1 MKPLSFIL
9 AAALTILVLNGCVER
24 FITVTSKPAGAI
36 VWLNDEEVGVTP
48 VTVPFT
54 WYGDY
59 EVVLRKDGYQ
69 TLKTWQ
75 RAAPPFYEWP
85 GIDFVSECLIP
96 LPFIDKHQWEL
107 NLEQKIAA
115 DPQPL
120 IERAKALE
128 TQALQQPLKID
139 FNEPQP

>member
-1 MKPLSFIL
+1 MKSLSFIL
-9 AAALTILVLNGCVER
+9 IVALSVLTLNGCVER
-24 FITVTSKPAGAI
+24 FITVTSKPTGAI

-59 EVVLRKDGYQ
+59 DVVLRKEGYQ

-85 GIDFVSECLIP
+85 GIDFVTECLIP
-96 LPFIDKHQWEL
+96 IPFIDRHQWDL
-107 NLEQKIAA
+107 QLKPKVAV
-115 DPQPL
+115 DPQGL
-120 IERAKALE
+120 IERAKSLKAE
-128 TQALQQPLKID
+128 ALQSP
-139 FNEPQP
+139 

>member
-1 MKPLSFIL
+1 MKSLSFIL
-9 AAALTILVLNGCVER
+9 IVALSVLTLNGCVER
-24 FITVTSKPAGAI
+24 FITVTSKPTGAI

-59 EVVLRKDGYQ
+59 DVVLRKEGYQ

-85 GIDFVSECLIP
+85 GIDFVTECLIP
-96 LPFIDKHQWEL
+96 VPFIDKHQWDFQ
-107 NLEQKIAA
+107 LEPKVAA
-115 DPQPL
+115 DPQGL
-120 IERAKALE
+120 IERAKALKAE
-128 TQALQQPLKID
+128 ALQIP
-139 FNEPQP
+139 

>member
-1 MKPLSFIL
+1 MKSLSFIL
-9 AAALTILVLNGCVER
+9 IVALSILTLNGCVER
-24 FITVTSKPAGAI
+24 FITVTSKPTGAI

-59 EVVLRKDGYQ
+59 DVVLRKEGYQ

-85 GIDFVSECLIP
+85 GIDFVTECLIP
-96 LPFIDKHQWEL
+96 IPFIDRHQWDL
-107 NLEQKIAA
+107 QLKPKVAV
-115 DPQPL
+115 DPQGL
-120 IERAKALE
+120 IERAKSLKAE
-128 TQALQQPLKID
+128 ALQSP
-139 FNEPQP
+139 